1 MKSRGSGLSS
11 KRNVSITII
20 TFKNKKNVPKFVL
33 LILWSILL
41 LKRNFLIKTALMS
54 PSTKLLQFIVERG
67 VRNIVSNKSD
77 TIGMYATEETVIKRQ
92 K

>member
-67 VRNIVSNKSD
+67 ARNIVSNKSD

>member
-1 MKSRGSGLSS
+1 
-11 KRNVSITII
+11 
-20 TFKNKKNVPKFVL
+20 
-33 LILWSILL
+33 
-41 LKRNFLIKTALMS
+41 MS

-67 VRNIVSNKSD
+67 ARNIVSNKSD